1 MTPEEW
7 ILVNYKYTGDKI
19 DFVELKKLYADYCK
33 DGSNIKYREFKFK
46 ITRVKFDNAFV
57 YNPVI
62 YILGKQRCSVM
73 IKIVPKAYHKC

>member
-33 DGSNIKYREFKFK
+33 DGNNIKYNIIIAEYFLVVLF
-46 ITRVKFDNAFV
+46 I
-57 YNPVI
+57 I
-62 YILGKQRCSVM
+62 SILM
-73 IKIVPKAYHKC
+73 N